1 MKGLLHVRQ
10 QYNQLLA
17 TPKPFVKWAG
27 GKRQL
32 IPILNE
38 NLPKTM
44 GTYHE
49 PFLGGGALLFHI
61 LSERD
66 GQKCGISD
74 LNSDLVLTYTTIR
87 DKVNDLIHSLKTH
100 SKNYQKDSKSYYYE
114 VRESSPRSAVEKTSR
129 LLFLNRTCF
138 NGLYR
143 VNSKGK
149 FNVPLGRYTNPNI
162 VNEENLRSV
171 SHILQSRQVSIK
183 CRDFES
189 VLDDAKKGDLVY
201 FDPPYQPVSDTA
213 NFTSYTHKS
222 FTISDLKRLA
232 NLCLDLDSKG
242 CKVLLSN
249 SDSKEVSNMFTD
261 KQWKIKKIE
270 ANRSINSNSKKRTG
284 HYELL
289 IKNY

>member
-1 MKGLLHVRQ
+1 MGLIHVRQ
-10 QYNQLLA
+10 QYKQLLT

-44 GTYHE
+44 GTYYE

-61 LSERD
+61 LSERN
-66 GQKCGISD
+66 GQKCDISD
-74 LNSDLVLTYTTIR
+74 LNSDLVLTYSTIR
-87 DKVNDLIHSLKTH
+87 DKANDLIHSLKNH
-100 SKNYQKDSKSYYYE
+100 AKNYQKDSKSYYYAI
-114 VRESSPRSAVEKTSR
+114 RESNPRSAVEKTSR

-149 FNVPLGRYTNPNI
+149 FNVPLGKYTNPNI
-162 VNEENLRSV
+162 VNEENIRSV
-171 SHILQSRQVSIK
+171 SHVLQSCKVSIK

-222 FTISDLKRLA
+222 FTMTDLKRLA

-249 SDSKEVSNMFTD
+249 SDSQEVADMFTD

-284 HYELL
+284 HFELL

>member
-1 MKGLLHVRQ
+1 MKL
-10 QYNQLLA
+10 QYSQITQT

-32 IPILNE
+32 LPIIE
-38 NLPKTM
+38 QNLPEKFD
-44 GTYHE
+44 TYFE
-49 PFLGGGALLFHI
+49 PFLGGGALLFHL
-61 LSERD
+61 LSTKENVTYSV
-66 GQKCGISD
+66 SD
-74 LNSDLVLTYTTIR
+74 LNSDLVLAYTTIR
-87 DKVNDLIHSLKTH
+87 DRIDNLIQSLKNH
-100 SKNYQKDSKSYYYE
+100 EKNYHKNSKEYYYNI
-114 VRESSPRSAVEKTSR
+114 RDSTPRSEIEKTSR

-143 VNSKGK
+143 VNSSGK

-171 SHILQSRQVSIK
+171 SSILQSNKVSIK

-189 VLDDAKKGDLVY
+189 VLNDAKKGDLVY

-213 NFTSYTHKS
+213 NFTSYTNRDFTLDDLSRLSELCHK
-222 FTISDLKRLA
+222 
-232 NLCLDLDSKG
+232 LDEKG

-249 SDSKEVSNMFTD
+249 SDSKVVSKMFSNKT
-261 KQWKIKKIE
+261 WNISKIN

-284 HYELL
+284 HFELL

>member
-1 MKGLLHVRQ
+1 VKQ
-10 QYNQLLA
+10 QYDQILV

-32 IPILNE
+32 IPILHQ
-38 NLPKTM
+38 NLPESF
-44 GTYHE
+44 GTYYE

-61 LSERD
+61 LTNKN
-66 GQKCGISD
+66 GQKCSISD

-87 DKVNDLIHSLKTH
+87 DRTDALITSLKNH
-100 SKNYQKDSKSYYYE
+100 EKNYQKNSESYYYSI
-114 VRESSPRSAVEKTSR
+114 RENNPRGAIEKTSR

-149 FNVPLGRYTNPNI
+149 FNVPLGKYSNPNI
-162 VNEENLRSV
+162 VNEENLHAV
-171 SHILQSRQVSIK
+171 SHILQSSRISIK
-183 CRDFES
+183 CRDFEA
-189 VLDDAKKGDLVY
+189 VLRDAKKGDLIY
-201 FDPPYQPVSDTA
+201 FDPPYQPVSSTA
-213 NFTSYTHKS
+213 NFTSYTNKD
-222 FTISDLKRLA
+222 FTYDDLTRLA
-232 NLCLDLDSKG
+232 ELCLKLDSRG

-249 SDSKEVSNMFTD
+249 SDSKEVADIFAKNS
-261 KQWKIKKIE
+261 WKITRIE

-284 HYELL
+284 HFELL

>member
-1 MKGLLHVRQ
+1 MRQ
-10 QYNQLLA
+10 QYSQIIA
-17 TPKPFVKWAG
+17 VPKPFVKWAG

-38 NLPKTM
+38 NLPKRF
-44 GTYHE
+44 GAYYE
-49 PFLGGGALLFHI
+49 PFLGGGALLFHVI
-61 LSERD
+61 SKHQNQD
-66 GQKCGISD
+66 CNISD
-74 LNSDLVLTYTTIR
+74 LNSDLVLTYTVIR
-87 DKVNDLIHSLKTH
+87 DNVEDLIMSLKKH
-100 SKNYQKDSKSYYYE
+100 AKSYEKDSKSYYYS
-114 VRESSPRSAVEKTSR
+114 VRESHPRSAIEKASR

-162 VNEENLRSV
+162 VNADNLYAV
-171 SHILQSRQVSIK
+171 SKILNSNPVQIR

-189 VLDDAKKGDLVY
+189 IIDDVKSGDLIY
-201 FDPPYQPVSDTA
+201 FDPPYQPVSKTA
-213 NFTSYTHKS
+213 NFTSYTNKD
-222 FTISDLKRLA
+222 FTHEDLTRLFR
-232 NLCLDLDSKG
+232 LCEKLNEMG

-249 SDSKEVSNMFTD
+249 SHSDVVSKMFS
-261 KQWKIKKIE
+261 KKPWNIAKIE
-270 ANRSINSNSKKRTG
+270 ANRSINSNSKNRKG

>member
-1 MKGLLHVRQ
+1 MKQVYRQ
-10 QYNQLLA
+10 IA
-17 TPKPFVKWAG
+17 TTPKPFVKWAG

-38 NLPKTM
+38 NLPKTF
-44 GTYHE
+44 GTYYE

-61 LSERD
+61 LTERNA
-66 GQKCGISD
+66 QKCNISD

-87 DKVNDLIHSLKTH
+87 DRIDELISSLKSH
-100 SKNYQKDSKSYYYE
+100 DKKYQKDSKSYYYS
-114 VRESSPRSAVEKTSR
+114 VRESNPRSEIEKTSR

-149 FNVPLGRYTNPNI
+149 FNVPLGSYTNPNI
-162 VNEENLRSV
+162 VNEDNLRSV
-171 SHILQSRQVSIK
+171 STILHSSKVAIK

-189 VLDDAKKGDLVY
+189 VLRDAKKGDLVY

-213 NFTSYTHKS
+213 NFTSYTNKN
-222 FTISDLKRLA
+222 FTYDDLNRLA
-232 NLCLDLDSKG
+232 ELCLELDSKG

-249 SDSKEVSNMFTD
+249 SDSKEVAEIFSD
-261 KQWKIKKIE
+261 KPWKINKVQ

-284 HYELL
+284 HFELL

>member
-1 MKGLLHVRQ
+1 MKQVYSQ
-10 QYNQLLA
+10 ISSV

-38 NLPKTM
+38 NLPKSF
-44 GTYHE
+44 GTYFE

-61 LSERD
+61 LTERK
-66 GQKCGISD
+66 GQKCSISD

-87 DKVNDLIHSLKTH
+87 DRIDELISSLKNH
-100 SKNYQKDSKSYYYE
+100 EKNYHKASKSYYYS
-114 VRESSPRSAVEKTSR
+114 VRESNPRSEIEKTSR
-129 LLFLNRTCF
+129 LLFMNRTCF

-171 SHILQSRQVSIK
+171 CSILQSSKVAIK

-189 VLDDAKKGDLVY
+189 VLRDAKKGDLVY

-213 NFTSYTHKS
+213 NFTSYTNKS
-222 FTISDLKRLA
+222 FTYEDLNRLA
-232 NLCLDLDSKG
+232 DLCLELDSKG
-242 CKVLLSN
+242 CSVLLSN
-249 SDSKEVSNMFTD
+249 SDSKDVADMFSS
-261 KQWKIKKIE
+261 KSWKIKKIN

-284 HYELL
+284 HFELL

>member
-1 MKGLLHVRQ
+1 MGLLHVRQ
-10 QYNQLLA
+10 QYKQLL
-17 TPKPFVKWAG
+17 TIPKPFVKWAG

-32 IPILNE
+32 IPILND
-38 NLPKTM
+38 NLPKSM
-44 GTYHE
+44 GTYYE

-61 LSERD
+61 LSERN

-87 DKVNDLIHSLKTH
+87 DKANDLIHSLKNH
-100 SKNYQKDSKSYYYE
+100 SKNYQKDSKSYYYAI
-114 VRESSPRSAVEKTSR
+114 RESNPRSAVEKTSR

-149 FNVPLGRYTNPNI
+149 FNVPLGKYTNPNI
-162 VNEENLRSV
+162 VNEENIRSV
-171 SHILQSRQVSIK
+171 SHVLQSSKVSIK

-189 VLDDAKKGDLVY
+189 VLNDAKKGDLVY

-222 FTISDLKRLA
+222 FTITDLKRLA

-249 SDSKEVSNMFTD
+249 SDSQEVAEMFTD

-284 HYELL
+284 HFELL

>member
-1 MKGLLHVRQ
+1 VKQ
-10 QYNQLLA
+10 QYDQILV

-32 IPILNE
+32 IPILHQ
-38 NLPKTM
+38 NLPESF
-44 GTYHE
+44 GTYYE

-61 LSERD
+61 LTNKN
-66 GQKCGISD
+66 GQKCSISD

-87 DKVNDLIHSLKTH
+87 DRIDALITSLKNH
-100 SKNYQKDSKSYYYE
+100 EKNYQKESESYYYSI
-114 VRESSPRSAVEKTSR
+114 RENNSRGAIEKTSR

-149 FNVPLGRYTNPNI
+149 FNVPLGKYSNPNI
-162 VNEENLRSV
+162 VNEENLRAV
-171 SHILQSRQVSIK
+171 NHILQSSRISIK
-183 CRDFES
+183 CRDFEA
-189 VLDDAKKGDLVY
+189 VLRDAKKGDLIY
-201 FDPPYQPVSDTA
+201 FDPPYQPVSSTA
-213 NFTSYTHKS
+213 NFTSYTNKD
-222 FTISDLKRLA
+222 FTYDDLTRLA
-232 NLCLDLDSKG
+232 ELCLKLDSRG

-249 SDSKEVSNMFTD
+249 SDSKEVADIFAKNS
-261 KQWKIKKIE
+261 WKITRIE

-284 HYELL
+284 HFELL

>member
-1 MKGLLHVRQ
+1 MKQLYRQ
-10 QYNQLLA
+10 IA
-17 TPKPFVKWAG
+17 TAPKPFVKWAG

-38 NLPKTM
+38 NLPKSF
-44 GTYHE
+44 GTYYE
-49 PFLGGGALLFHI
+49 PFLGGGALLFHM
-61 LSERD
+61 LTERNA
-66 GQKCGISD
+66 QKCSISD
-74 LNSDLVLTYTTIR
+74 LNSDLVLTYITIR
-87 DKVNDLIHSLKTH
+87 DRIDELISSLRNH
-100 SKNYQKDSKSYYYE
+100 EKNYQKDSKTYYYS
-114 VRESSPRSAVEKTSR
+114 VRESNPRSEIEKTSR

-162 VNEENLRSV
+162 VNEDNLRSV
-171 SHILQSRQVSIK
+171 SAILHSSKVAIK

-189 VLDDAKKGDLVY
+189 VLRDAKKGDLVY

-213 NFTSYTHKS
+213 NFTSYTNKS
-222 FTISDLKRLA
+222 FTYDDLHRLSE
-232 NLCLDLDSKG
+232 LCLKLDSKG

-249 SDSKEVSNMFTD
+249 SDSEEVAKIFSD
-261 KQWKIKKIE
+261 KPWKINKIQ

-284 HYELL
+284 HFELL

>member
-1 MKGLLHVRQ
+1 MKQ
-10 QYNQLLA
+10 QYRQLLA

-38 NLPKTM
+38 NLPKSF

-61 LSERD
+61 LTQKQE
-66 GQKCGISD
+66 QKCSISD

-87 DKVNDLIHSLKTH
+87 DRIDDLITSLKRH
-100 SKNYQKDSKSYYYE
+100 EKNYQKNSKSYYYS
-114 VRESSPRSAVEKTSR
+114 VRENAPKNAIEKTSR

-143 VNSKGK
+143 VNNKGK
-149 FNVPLGRYTNPNI
+149 FNVPLGKYSNPNI
-162 VNEENLRSV
+162 VNEDNLRSV
-171 SHILQSRQVSIK
+171 SKILQISKVSIQ

-189 VLDDAKKGDLVY
+189 VQRSAKKDDLIY
-201 FDPPYQPVSDTA
+201 FDPPYQPVSKTS
-213 NFTSYTHKS
+213 NFTSYTNKD
-222 FTISDLKRLA
+222 FTYDDLSRLFD
-232 NLCLDLDSKG
+232 LCTKLDEKG
-242 CKVLLSN
+242 CNVLLSN
-249 SDSKEVSNMFTD
+249 SNSKEVSEMFSKNPWTIN
-261 KQWKIKKIE
+261 KIQ

-284 HYELL
+284 HFELL

>member
-1 MKGLLHVRQ
+1 MKQ
-10 QYNQLLA
+10 QFKQLLA

-44 GTYHE
+44 GTYYE

-61 LSERD
+61 LTERG

-74 LNSDLVLTYTTIR
+74 LNSDLVLAYTTIR
-87 DKVNDLIHSLKTH
+87 DKTDELISSLKNH
-100 SKNYQKDSKSYYYE
+100 AKNYQKDSKSYYYTI
-114 VRESSPRSAVEKTSR
+114 RDSNPRSAVGKTSR

-162 VNEENLRSV
+162 VNEENIHSV
-171 SHILQSRQVSIK
+171 SQVLQSRKVSIK

-189 VLDDAKKGDLVY
+189 VLEDAKKDDLVY

-213 NFTSYTHKS
+213 NFTSYTNKS
-222 FTISDLKRLA
+222 FTYDDLKRLA
-232 NLCLDLDSKG
+232 KLCLKLDSKG
-242 CKVLLSN
+242 CKVMLSN
-249 SDSKEVSNMFTD
+249 SNSQEVADMFTE
-261 KQWKIKKIE
+261 KQWQLKKIA
-270 ANRSINSNSKKRTG
+270 ANRSINSDSKKRTG